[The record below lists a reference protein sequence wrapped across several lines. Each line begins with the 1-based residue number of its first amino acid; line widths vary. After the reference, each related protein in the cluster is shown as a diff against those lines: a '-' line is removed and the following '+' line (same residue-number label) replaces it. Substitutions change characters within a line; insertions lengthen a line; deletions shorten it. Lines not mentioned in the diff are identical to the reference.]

1 MVRHNNNKT
10 GAYGCEQ
17 AVRRCYLDFRMTLQ
31 TYRVVRQHE
40 RVQQLPRVSK
50 LEIATI

>member
-10 GAYGCEQ
+10 GAYGRER

-31 TYRVVRQHE
+31 TYRVVRHE

>member
-1 MVRHNNNKT
+1 
-10 GAYGCEQ
+10 
-17 AVRRCYLDFRMTLQ
+17 MTLQ